1 MTLNLSREQ
10 FGTKV
15 ICDKLA
21 RDECPVENLL
31 SNNPTVSRKGYV
43 AERFISPPVTI
54 TFTFQWPIL
63 IHSIIAKCSVD
74 SLQTKIIQ
82 VSSSSADDHFIFG
95 GSGKVEIDCDILEF
109 VNNHYVGDEPERNN
123 VYRTVMSKLTN
134 RHFFG
139 NHGIK
144 SLRLKL
150 IGGHSVLGFIE
161 IWGRP
166 SSRKDVETALSI
178 ANSYIN
184 EIKDIPVRHFN
195 SESPKKSNKSDKN
208 NICDIKDTRD
218 RRRLKRKL
226 NELSNDIIP
235 QEFIDDLT
243 NEIMILPYIL
253 PSGKI
258 VDKSTIEKHNEQ
270 EMKWNRQ
277 PNDPFTSIPYN
288 DKSKPVYH
296 TSLKARID
304 EFLIQNE
311 NFGSKRTVGG
321 KEQSCSK
328 LVKTEIHGKEES
340 IEKAVVNTSATL
352 VQSSSNSLNDVLADV
367 LSQIPDRTTIR
378 QKEHKECGKCN
389 SKTGLYKIVSCSHLI
404 CRNCI
409 TNEKKL
415 CPSCKIEYDSAK
427 IVKVHC
433 I

>member
-1 MTLNLSREQ
+1 MTLNFSKEQ
-10 FGTKV
+10 FGTQV

-21 RDECPVENLL
+21 RDDCPVENLL
-31 SNNPTVSRKGYV
+31 SNNPVVSRRGYV
-43 AERFISPPVTI
+43 AERFISPPVMI

-74 SLQTKIIQ
+74 SQQTKVIQ
-82 VSSSSADDHFIFG
+82 VSTCSTDGQFIFG
-95 GSGKVEIDCDILEF
+95 GSCKVESDCDVLEF
-109 VNNHYVGDEPERNN
+109 VNNYYSGDEPNRNKL
-123 VYRTVMSKLTN
+123 YRTVISKLTN

-139 NHGIK
+139 NRGIK

-166 SSRKDVETALSI
+166 TTRRDIEAATSI
-178 ANSYIN
+178 ANSYVN
-184 EIKDIPVRHFN
+184 DNRDASVRHFN
-195 SESPKKSNKSDKN
+195 SEASNKSITN
-208 NICDIKDTRD
+208 NKKTVCDVKDTRD

-226 NELSNDIIP
+226 NELSNDNIP
-235 QEFIDDLT
+235 QEFLDDLT

-258 VDKSTIEKHNEQ
+258 VDKSTLEKHNEQ
-270 EMKWNRQ
+270 EAHWNRQ
-277 PNDPFTSIPYN
+277 ANDPFTSIPYN
-288 DKSKPVYH
+288 DNSKPVYH

-328 LVKTEIHGKEES
+328 LVKTDIDRKEES
-340 IEKAVVNTSATL
+340 IEKVTVNTSATL
-352 VQSSSNSLNDVLADV
+352 LQSSSNSLNDVLADV
-367 LSQIPDRTTIR
+367 LSKIPDRTTIK
-378 QKEHKECGKCN
+378 QKEQKECGKC
-389 SKTGLYKIVSCSHLI
+389 KTERDLYKIVSCSHLI

-415 CPSCKIEYDSAK
+415 CPNCQIEYDSAK
-427 IVKVHC
+427 IVKVHS